1 MKTESSMPPPH
12 PDIHARTRLLIGD
25 GGMARLAATRVAVIG
40 LGGVG
45 SAAAE
50 QLCRAGV
57 GRLTLVDFD
66 EVRESNLNRQLFALH
81 STLGQPKAEAAAKR
95 LADIDPGC
103 TVDARVAFFA
113 ADTADSLDLIGH
125 DYVLDCIDSLNP
137 KAQLIHHCLEG
148 GVPVITSTGA
158 AAKTDPSGVAVR
170 DLFETRNCP
179 LARHLRR
186 RLRNLGITGG
196 VPAVHSPVVPQ
207 KAKGREPEEDLF
219 HRGRPRIPLGSIS
232 YVPVLFG
239 CIMAGHVVQELLRT
253 PRGVDV

>member
-1 MKTESSMPPPH
+1 MGNGSPTPADKI
-12 PDIHARTRLLIGD
+12 DIHARTRLLIGD
-25 GGMARLAATRVAVIG
+25 AGMARLAAARVAVIG

-57 GRLTLVDFD
+57 GHLTLVDFD
-66 EVRESNLNRQLFALH
+66 AVRESNLNRQLFALR
-81 STLGQPKAEAAAKR
+81 STLGRPKAEVAAER

-103 TVDARVAFFA
+103 VVDARVAFFA
-113 ADTADSLDLIGH
+113 ADTAADLALAGQDH
-125 DYVLDCIDSLNP
+125 VLDCIDSLNP
-137 KAQLIHHCLEG
+137 KAQLIHHCVKG

-158 AAKTDPSGVAVR
+158 AAKTDPSGVTVR

-186 RLRNLGITGG
+186 RLRNLGITAG
-196 VPAVHSPVVPQ
+196 VPAVHSPAVPQ
-207 KAKGREPEEDLF
+207 KAKGREPEEDLLP
-219 HRGRPRIPLGSIS
+219 RGRPRIPLGSIS

-239 CIMAGHVVQELLRT
+239 CLMAGHVVQHLLGAT
-253 PRGVDV
+253 PAGD

>member
-1 MKTESSMPPPH
+1 MPPTSH
-12 PDIHARTRLLIGD
+12 DIHARTRLLVGD
-25 GGMARLAATRVAVIG
+25 AGMERLAAARVAVVG

-57 GRLTLVDFD
+57 GHLTLVDFD
-66 EVRESNLNRQLFALH
+66 EVRASNLNRQLFALR
-81 STLGQPKAEAAAKR
+81 STLGHPKAEVAAER
-95 LADIDPGC
+95 LADIDTGC
-103 TVDARVAFFA
+103 AVDARVVFFA
-113 ADTADSLDLIGH
+113 ADTADSLDLAAH

-137 KAQLIHHCLEG
+137 KAQLIHHCMEG
-148 GVPVITSTGA
+148 GIPVITSTGA

-170 DLFETRNCP
+170 DLFETRSCP

-196 VPAVHSPVVPQ
+196 VPAVHSPVTPQ
-207 KAKGREPEEDLF
+207 KTVGREPEEDLF

-239 CIMAGHVVQELLRT
+239 CIMAGHVVQHLLGE
-253 PRGVDV
+253 PSAGD